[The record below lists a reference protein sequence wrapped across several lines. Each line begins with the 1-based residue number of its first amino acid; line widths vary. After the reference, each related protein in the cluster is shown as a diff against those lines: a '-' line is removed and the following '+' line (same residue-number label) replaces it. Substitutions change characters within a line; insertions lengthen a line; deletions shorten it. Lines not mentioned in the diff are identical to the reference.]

1 MILAA
6 KSSCTSVELPVLV
19 TVPNGDKEEEVVAE
33 VKLRMGCG
41 LKSGGRFRVVLC
53 DSSSG
58 CCGHGCGGR
67 PVER

>member
-1 MILAA
+1 
-6 KSSCTSVELPVLV
+6 VELAVLS
-19 TVPNGDKEEEVVAE
+19 TVPNGSREEVVVAKGE
-33 VKLRMGCG
+33 LRMGRG
-41 LKSGGRFRVVLC
+41 LKRGGRFRDALC